1 MVRKKKH
8 KTPYLQA
15 FWQVGC
21 LIGVM
26 AIEQKLR
33 KDIVNF
39 LINIPWREQVGARR
53 EGR

>member
-21 LIGVM
+21 LIGV
-26 AIEQKLR
+26 ETGFCP
-33 KDIVNF
+33 NS
-39 LINIPWREQVGARR
+39 LIYQALSGNLLQ
-53 EGR
+53 